1 MSVKNTADVIQLI
14 DDGAT
19 YMDVVT
25 VADGAR
31 IDSRGIGLRLDYFPD
46 EGASVTVVSSLNGW
60 LNATLGSTVI
70 SEWDGEDE
78 NRFFVTA
85 RHYGA
90 RVILRGW
97 PDEAVENNR
106 HLLQAIREGLP
117 VVREDLPVTPT
128 ESAIAGDIQ
137 VFGPPHY
144 VWLGEA
150 LVAQGA
156 PESTSELQ
164 SWHLLDAIAP
174 TDPHV
179 WNAMKYLMRLGRKGG
194 EEKRLEDLRKAAV
207 YLERAI
213 QREYRRA
220 HQ

>member
-14 DDGAT
+14 EDGAT
-19 YMDVVT
+19 YMTVVT
-25 VADGAR
+25 VAGGAHINGQG
-31 IDSRGIGLRLDYFPD
+31 IDLRLDYFPN
-46 EGASVTVVSSLNGW
+46 EGATISVTSSLNGW
-60 LNATLGSTVI
+60 LNATPGSTVI
-70 SEWDGEDE
+70 SEWDGEDK
-78 NRFFVTA
+78 NRFFIPA
-85 RHYGA
+85 HHDGA

-97 PDEAVENNR
+97 PDEAVESNR
-106 HLLQAIREGLP
+106 CLRQAIREGLT
-117 VVREDLPVTPT
+117 VVREDLPVAPT
-128 ESAIAGDIQ
+128 ESASANDIQ

-194 EEKRLEDLRKAAV
+194 QEKRLQDLRKAGV
-207 YLERAI
+207 YLGRAI
-213 QREYRRA
+213 GQEYRRV